1 MANYFDVIK
10 HFKPKFSIGDRVK
23 IVKNKK
29 ILRGCIVCIL
39 PWYAFDYSHQSDSGH
54 GDFYYILLDNDSS
67 PMWYI
72 YSKCFIKRIKA
83 NAFFSITHGQKNN
96 ITNYIKETER
106 NIDNNYT
113 NLLSKKEF
121 LSCYFPKLL
130 IKNGG
135 EASLL

>member
-1 MANYFDVIK
+1 MAKYLDVVK
-10 HFKPKFSIGDRVK
+10 HFNPKFTIGDRVK

-67 PMWYI
+67 PMWYK
-72 YSKCFIKRIKA
+72 YSKGFIKRIEA
-83 NAFFSITHGQKNN
+83 NAFFSISHGQNN
-96 ITNYIKETER
+96 DISDYVKEIER
-106 NIDNNYT
+106 DIGNNYT

-130 IKNGG
+130 IKSG
-135 EASLL
+135 EKVSLL